1 MWSWRSRSDDDFAE
15 EIDDNIVL
23 ETDRLVAD
31 GINAKEARHVAVRTF
46 GNVTRARERFYQSR
60 HLIWLDD
67 LRRDVR
73 YAFRTLVKNPGFTT
87 VAVLTL
93 ALGIGAT
100 TAIFSVVNAVILK
113 PLAIPDA
120 HRLVRS
126 VTINNGVALTLSSP
140 ITLKVWLDNSSI
152 FEDVSAHRFD
162 FVNLTGDR
170 DPELAPLARV
180 SAPFFRL
187 FHAPILVGRT
197 FTADEDRPNDL
208 PSPSSVIACGYDGLA
223 ATHPPW

>member
-1 MWSWRSRSDDDFAE
+1 M
-15 EIDDNIVL
+15 
-23 ETDRLVAD
+23 
-31 GINAKEARHVAVRTF
+31 
-46 GNVTRARERFYQSR
+46 
-60 HLIWLDD
+60 
-67 LRRDVR
+67 
-73 YAFRTLVKNPGFTT
+73 LVKNPAFAA
-87 VAVLTL
+87 VVVLTL
-93 ALGIGAT
+93 ALGIGAN
-100 TAIFSVVNAVILK
+100 TALFTVVNAVILK

-120 HRLVRS
+120 HRSVRS

-197 FTADEDRPNDL
+197 FTADEDRPNGPPVAMLSHSMWIRRFGGD
-208 PSPSSVIACGYDGLA
+208 VIGRGTACFRWA
-223 ATHPPW
+223 VFRT